1 LYAPPEVLARAP
13 RLLLH
18 AQVLALQHPV
28 TRQALWWTCAPSW

>member
-1 LYAPPEVLARAP
+1 LARAP

-28 TRQALWWTCAPSW
+28 THQDLRWTCEPDW